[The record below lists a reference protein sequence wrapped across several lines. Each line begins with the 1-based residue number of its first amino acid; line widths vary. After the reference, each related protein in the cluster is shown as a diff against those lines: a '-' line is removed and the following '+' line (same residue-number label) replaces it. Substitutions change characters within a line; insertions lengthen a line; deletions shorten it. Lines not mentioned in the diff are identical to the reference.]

1 MIAKDDEFECRAEL
15 GELWRLRWSETGADP
30 LDRAAVVRA
39 MLPVC
44 ARALR
49 ARRAGLWLFDAA
61 RTTLAATAIYDRRS
75 DSWYA
80 GETVAAVDHPQ
91 LWAVLSLDRPRRD
104 LGGRS
109 IGEPAPGAEVAVAA
123 GRAGHWSTAAAPVGQ
138 PPEGGVLWCEPEE
151 PHAPWTQHQLIFV
164 EWAGQI
170 LAQALVR
177 ADEEAARRE
186 AEVQRVEQLTALMAA
201 VDLAFDG
208 VPAPSEPHPTI
219 HAAEAADWP
228 TASTYTPS
236 RDHRGRWQELPRQ
249 HLRECPYALVRLD
262 AEGLHYYLPAIMT
275 AAIRQELA
283 SRDGETPADPPLF
296 LVERLGDHLTPG
308 GDDGGR
314 AWTRERLRLL
324 TGPQRAVVGAYVHLM
339 MSSSLASAVRA
350 QEAWARV
357 AEHDRAPGPDSWFDA
372 WWPGRD
378 RP

>member
-1 MIAKDDEFECRAEL
+1 VIAKDDEFECRAEL

-75 DSWYA
+75 DSGYA

-151 PHAPWTQHQLIFV
+151 PTPR
-164 EWAGQI
+164 G
-170 LAQALVR
+170 
-177 ADEEAARRE
+177 
-186 AEVQRVEQLTALMAA
+186 
-201 VDLAFDG
+201 
-208 VPAPSEPHPTI
+208 PST
-219 HAAEAADWP
+219 
-228 TASTYTPS
+228 
-236 RDHRGRWQELPRQ
+236 
-249 HLRECPYALVRLD
+249 
-262 AEGLHYYLPAIMT
+262 
-275 AAIRQELA
+275 
-283 SRDGETPADPPLF
+283 
-296 LVERLGDHLTPG
+296 
-308 GDDGGR
+308 
-314 AWTRERLRLL
+314 
-324 TGPQRAVVGAYVHLM
+324 
-339 MSSSLASAVRA
+339 SSSSSNGPARSWRRRWCAPTRRPPGVRP
-350 QEAWARV
+350 RFS
-357 AEHDRAPGPDSWFDA
+357 GSNS
-372 WWPGRD
+372 
-378 RP
+378 